1 MLWNYILPDE
11 LFLVGNHSF
20 SKTQNGV
27 RFFTCETIKPR
38 NKGTWSPC
46 HYMKVILPRHFLRK
60 LKTAIWQPK
69 TYKNFD
75 YKVLANDF
83 LEKNMLSRVEMGS
96 HMTRT
101 EGKITHAQK
110 NTCVSIEFSFS
121 FSGSCLWPVSSP
133 SLHFSSRYFFCALFV
148 LFLTPSPQVS
158 RNHPSPPLLL
168 LLVPWRYW
176 YLPEEVCGTS
186 SCLGRS
192 LFKAPSSPNIPSG
205 PGFFDV
211 SWHAPT
217 KPPGEKFQSNWQLC
231 KTSET

>member
-1 MLWNYILPDE
+1 MRHVAIILMKSLFYNGGVTNNEIKQIHWMLWNYILPDE

-27 RFFTCETIKPR
+27 RFFTCQTIKPR

-83 LEKNMLSRVEMGS
+83 LEKNMLNRVEMGS

-101 EGKITHAQK
+101 EGKMTHTQK
-110 NTCVSIEFSFS
+110 NTCVAIEFS
-121 FSGSCLWPVSSP
+121 LLVP
-133 SLHFSSRYFFCALFV
+133 SLHQQRV
-148 LFLTPSPQVS
+148 LVLCFYQV
-158 RNHPSPPLLL
+158 
-168 LLVPWRYW
+168 
-176 YLPEEVCGTS
+176 
-186 SCLGRS
+186 
-192 LFKAPSSPNIPSG
+192 
-205 PGFFDV
+205 
-211 SWHAPT
+211 T
-217 KPPGEKFQSNWQLC
+217 KMWL
-231 KTSET
+231 